1 MQVYV
6 WHCCCA
12 VAFIQNCETAEL
24 ALLMVFSFTFL
35 IVQNAD
41 TTFLMLLAEHNSEV
55 FISIMNKVVIFH
67 LRRSPADFCKTA
79 QIGYN
84 SMKNLSSGA
93 SIKKYAPHFLIFGNS
108 EIIY

>member
-12 VAFIQNCETAEL
+12 VAFIQNYETAEL

-35 IVQNAD
+35 NVQNAD

-55 FISIMNKVVIFH
+55 FIPISIISGGAQQIFAKQ
-67 LRRSPADFCKTA
+67 LRLDPTA
-79 QIGYN
+79 
-84 SMKNLSSGA
+84 
-93 SIKKYAPHFLIFGNS
+93 
-108 EIIY
+108 